1 MPAAQ
6 PDLDVPVT
14 FDRTVL
20 VMGEIADARF
30 TITAGVSNL
39 FHTRPPR
46 VSVLN
51 GGTITTL
58 GPVAAASQYDFVGR
72 RGFVNVSMKF

>member
-1 MPAAQ
+1 VPA
-6 PDLDVPVT
+6 VFYHNFSVSKE
-14 FDRTVL
+14 F
-20 VMGEIADARF
+20 ADGKF

-39 FHTRPPR
+39 FDTRPPR

-51 GGTITTL
+51 GGNISTL

-72 RGFVNVSMKF
+72 RGFVNISTKF